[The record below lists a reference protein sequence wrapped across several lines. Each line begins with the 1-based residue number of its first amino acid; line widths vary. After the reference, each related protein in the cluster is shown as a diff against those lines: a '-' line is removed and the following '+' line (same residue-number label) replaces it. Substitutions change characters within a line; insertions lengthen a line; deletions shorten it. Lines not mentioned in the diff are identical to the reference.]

1 MSLYSDVMDK
11 LKELDIEFQMVEHEA
26 AFTTEQ
32 ADKYIEGIDG
42 VRTKT
47 MFLTD
52 KKKTQ
57 WFLLVMDDAYRLDMA
72 LFEEITGAKRM
83 KMASAESLM
92 EKMGL
97 TPGSVSIFGLLNNAD
112 HDIKVYIDRAIIG
125 EARMSFHPNDNTKT
139 IFISTQDMFRFIE
152 SLGYEVNLADLQH

>member
-1 MSLYSDVMDK
+1 MTPYETVKSR
-11 LKELDIEFQMVEHEA
+11 LDALNIEFELVEHEA

-32 ADKYIEGIDG
+32 ADKYIEGIEG

-57 WFLLVMDDAYRLDMA
+57 WFLLVMDDVNRLDMA
-72 LFEEITGAKRM
+72 RFEEITGAKRM
-83 KMASAESLM
+83 KMASAESLL

-112 HDIKVYIDRAIIG
+112 RDINVYIEKAIIN
-125 EARMSFHPNDNTKT
+125 EARMSFHPNTNTMTLFLDTTDLLKYLDD
-139 IFISTQDMFRFIE
+139 I
-152 SLGYEVNLADLQH
+152 GYPAHVVEL

>member
-1 MSLYSDVMDK
+1 MTPYEIVKNK
-11 LKELDIEFQMVEHEA
+11 LDELNIEFEQVDHPA
-26 AFTTEQ
+26 ALTTEE
-32 ADKYIEGIDG
+32 ADKYIEGIEG

-57 WFLLVMDDAYRLDMA
+57 WFLLVMDDIHRLDMA
-72 LFEEITGAKRM
+72 RFEEITGAKRM

-97 TPGSVSIFGLLNNAD
+97 TPGSVSIFGLLNNKD
-112 HDIKVYIDRAIIG
+112 HDINVYIEKAIVD
-125 EARMSFHPNDNTKT
+125 EERMSFHPNDNTKT
-139 IFISTQDMFRFIE
+139 IFISTPDMFRFFE
-152 SLGYEVNLADLQH
+152 HMGYEAKIADL

>member
-1 MSLYSDVMDK
+1 MTPYETVKNK
-11 LKELDIEFQMVEHEA
+11 LDELGIEFQMVEHEA

-32 ADKYIEGIDG
+32 ADKYIEGIEG

-57 WFLLVMDDAYRLDMA
+57 WFLLVMDDANRLDMA
-72 LFEEITGAKRM
+72 RFEEITGTKRI

-112 HDIKVYIDRAIIG
+112 HDIKVYIERAIAG

-152 SLGYEVNLADLQH
+152 SLGYEAGIADL

>member
-1 MSLYSDVMDK
+1 MTPYGMVKGK
-11 LKELDIEFQMVEHEA
+11 LDELNIEFELVEHEA
-26 AFTTEQ
+26 ALTTEQ
-32 ADKYIEGIDG
+32 ADEFIEGIEG

-57 WFLLVMDDAYRLDMA
+57 WFLLVMGGSHRLDMSR
-72 LFEEITGAKRM
+72 FEEITGAKRM

-92 EKMGL
+92 EKTGL

-112 HDIKVYIDRAIIG
+112 HDINVYIEKAIVG
-125 EARMSFHPNDNTKT
+125 EGRMSFHPNDNTKT
-139 IFISTQDMFRFIE
+139 IFISTEDMFRFFE
-152 SLGYEVNLADLQH
+152 SIGYEAKIADL

>member
-1 MSLYSDVMDK
+1 MTPYETVKNK
-11 LKELDIEFQMVEHEA
+11 LDELGIEFQMVEHEA

-32 ADKYIEGIDG
+32 ADKYIEGIEG

-57 WFLLVMDDAYRLDMA
+57 WFLLVMDDANRLDMA
-72 LFEEITGAKRM
+72 RFEEITGTKRI
-83 KMASAESLM
+83 KMASAESLV

-97 TPGSVSIFGLLNNAD
+97 TPGSVSIFGLLNNQD
-112 HDIKVYIDRAIIG
+112 HDIKVYIERAITG

-152 SLGYEVNLADLQH
+152 SLGYEVNTADL

>member
-1 MSLYSDVMDK
+1 MTPYETVKNK
-11 LKELDIEFQMVEHEA
+11 LDELGIEFQLVEHEA

-32 ADKYIEGIDG
+32 ADKYIEGIEG

-57 WFLLVMDDAYRLDMA
+57 WFLLVMDDANRLDMA
-72 LFEEITGAKRM
+72 RFEEITGAKRV
-83 KMASAESLM
+83 KMASAESLV

-97 TPGSVSIFGLLNNAD
+97 TPGSVSIFGLLNNQE
-112 HDIKVYIDRAIIG
+112 HDIKVYIERAITG
-125 EARMSFHPNDNTKT
+125 EACMSFHPNDNTKT

-152 SLGYEVNLADLQH
+152 SLGYEAGIADL